1 MNACGIATVDSVDA
15 LYMAQVRNPNLYASH
30 EEGAVDCL
38 KRAGL
43 VPKSYTVE
51 QYEKEANAMG
61 HAAPGETVNTT
72 YDMKKPE
79 VLACLAANGNVFMDR

>member
-1 MNACGIATVDSVDA
+1 MWNRHRGFGGRVVYGTSR
-15 LYMAQVRNPNLYASH
+15 QSH

>member
-15 LYMAQVRNPNLYASH
+15 LYMAQVGNPDLYASH
-30 EEGAVDCL
+30 
-38 KRAGL
+38 
-43 VPKSYTVE
+43 
-51 QYEKEANAMG
+51 EKEANAMG

>member
-1 MNACGIATVDSVDA
+1 MCIRD
-15 LYMAQVRNPNLYASH
+15 R
-30 EEGAVDCL
+30 
-38 KRAGL
+38 
-43 VPKSYTVE
+43 SYTVE